1 MITNAAL
8 YRLMQEGGWVMWILL
23 AFSIVMV
30 TVALQKG
37 LVLRRATTA
46 TPPLLAAVRASL
58 LDQGSTAEAVEL
70 CRQQRG
76 AVATV
81 LAAGL
86 LRAGSAPERLER
98 ILESASLTELRRLRR
113 GLGVLSTTA
122 MTAPLLGFLGTVTG
136 MMVSFQ
142 AFVDHGINN
151 PAMVALGI
159 KEALTTTAAGLAV
172 AVPAQLL
179 HQALSSRLGR
189 IEGDLETAGNF
200 LLDMLQERAADRA

>member
-1 MITNAAL
+1 
-8 YRLMQEGGWVMWILL
+8 MWILL
-23 AFSIVMV
+23 AFSIAMV

-37 LVLRRATTA
+37 LVLSRATTA
-46 TPPLLAAVRASL
+46 TAPLLAALRASL
-58 LDQGSTAEAVEL
+58 LDKGSVKEAVEL

-86 LRAGSAPERLER
+86 LRFGSEPERLER
-98 ILESASLTELRRLRR
+98 ILESAALTELRRLRR

-136 MMVSFQ
+136 MMASFQ
-142 AFVDHGINN
+142 ALVDWGIDN

-159 KEALTTTAAGLAV
+159 KEALTTTAAGLSV

-200 LLDMLQERAADRA
+200 LLDMLQERAAHRA